1 MQFDFIPKACYARS
15 MRPLARLLPA
25 LAFTCLSAACTQ
37 EPIASDAGM
46 DVGLSDAPLTETPD
60 ASRDDVGRDAW
71 AREAMVVGEDV
82 VLEAADFPCI
92 LNWTMVRHF
101 RITNVLGH
109 LDETL
114 AVANSPTGGTYPV
127 GTVIQL
133 VPTEAMVKRGNGWNP
148 ATNDWEFFALNVS
161 AASTTIRARG
171 AEDTV
176 NAFGGNCFNC
186 HQRADPAF
194 DFICEN
200 THGCDPLPIGLS
212 TILSIQN
219 ADPRCP

>member
-1 MQFDFIPKACYARS
+1 M
-15 MRPLARLLPA
+15 PLDCRVVLAA
-25 LAFTCLSAACTQ
+25 LASGLVLACSPEAA
-37 EPIASDAGM
+37 PDAGAP
-46 DVGLSDAPLTETPD
+46 DVGMDAQPGDD
-60 ASRDDVGRDAW
+60 AAVAMRDDVGRDAW
-71 AREAMVVGEDV
+71 AREAMVEGEDV

-133 VPTEAMVKRGNGWNP
+133 VPSEAMVKRGRGWNP
-148 ATNDWEFFALNVS
+148 LTNDWEFFALDVS
-161 AASTTIRARG
+161 ATSTTIRARG
-171 AEDTV
+171 AEETV
-176 NAFGGNCFNC
+176 NAFGGNCFEC
-186 HQRADPAF
+186 HRRADPAF
-194 DFICEN
+194 DFVCED
-200 THGCDPLPIGLS
+200 THGCDPLPLS
-212 TILSIQN
+212 LETILRIQN